1 MEAPVEQGPR
11 FGLTVMSGPARGQ
24 KYKLGPKGAQIG
36 QSKGI
41 ILFPDDPFIS
51 PLHATLAVKDGKL
64 SIKDENSTSGVYVS
78 ISGQETIAGNSVFC
92 AGLRVFRYVGP
103 VEPAAPWNKRD
114 VLVYGAPLPN
124 NLVHYVLE
132 EVLLGDRPGRSLM
145 SANNVISVGQQKCD
159 FSYAGD
165 EGLAT
170 KHCEVSP
177 MPNGAMIR
185 DLSGGLGT
193 FVRAEGERTL
203 KVGDRIR
210 MGQQTLLVE
219 QL

>member
-1 MEAPVEQGPR
+1 
-11 FGLTVMSGPARGQ
+11 MSGPSRGQ

-36 QSKGI
+36 QSKGL

-51 PLHATLAVKDGKL
+51 PLHASLTVKDGTL
-64 SIKDENSTSGVYVS
+64 TIKDENSSSGVFVS
-78 ISGQETIAGNSVFC
+78 ISGQETVPGNSVFC

-103 VEPAAPWNKRD
+103 VEPSAPWNRSD

-124 NLVHYVLE
+124 NVVHYVLE
-132 EVLLGDRPGRSLM
+132 EVLLGDRAGRSLM
-145 SANNVISVGQQKCD
+145 SPNNVITVGQNKCD
-159 FSYAGD
+159 MSYPGD
-165 EGLAT
+165 EGLAN
-170 KHCEVSP
+170 KHCEIAP

-210 MGQQTLLVE
+210 MGQQTLQVE